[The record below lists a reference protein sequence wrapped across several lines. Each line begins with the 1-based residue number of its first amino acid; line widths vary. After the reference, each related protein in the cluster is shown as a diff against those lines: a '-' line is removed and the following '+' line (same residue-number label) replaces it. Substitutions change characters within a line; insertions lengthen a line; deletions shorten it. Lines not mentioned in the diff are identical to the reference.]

1 MSKPTE
7 RLHTRAE
14 EGRDRGAVQ
23 GCAAEQVHCSRRGR
37 RGERVRRDDFC
48 FAMVLTFERN
58 HVKLLMGKPR
68 RSYGRR
74 AKLIR

>member
-7 RLHTRAE
+7 RLHAIAE

-23 GCAAEQVHCSRRGR
+23 AWGAEQVHCSRRGR

-48 FAMVLTFERN
+48 FAIVLTFERN
-58 HVKLLMGKPR
+58 HVELLMGKLR